1 MKVLLAYASIDE
13 FTQNDTDWDY
23 DGAESHYPLGLAYL
37 HSYLE
42 HLDRGYEVKTEFL
55 NNVAT
60 SKCLDIIKEDIETFK
75 PDVVGISMITHSRVG
90 SYRVIEMIRKDFPDI
105 HIVCGGM
112 HVSTMFKQIAAAY
125 PGVVCVRGEGEVTL
139 GELVERWDNGET
151 IEDVAGIAVHNG
163 KELIVTPSRA
173 LIMDLNIMPF
183 PKHEIFLWE
192 GRKVAGMLTSRGCP
206 YKCNFCVLDAVSR
219 RKVRCRSAANIA
231 DEVEHVLNTFPTV
244 DTIWLHDDAFMII
257 KERTIEFCEE
267 IIRRGIKTKF
277 VCSARFQ
284 PISRKVVM
292 LMKEA
297 GFIHVLFGL
306 ESGAPTVLKK
316 MKKGITQKSAR
327 HGLKLF
333 SEAGIKATAFLIT
346 GLPGETAETIDETI
360 DFVQE
365 LQNIQYLYYDDM
377 GVAGIYPGT
386 ELFELA
392 KKSEMQIEGYG
403 TIDDDFWL
411 TDHDVPFY
419 TVDHPYSQLLEWK
432 EKIRNALSY
441 DRWYKEPENFLIQ
454 RKTLDSLLD
463 YVWRWDSQQ
472 IMSVIATILSEPE
485 NNDIRVALIKG
496 GITGEKPHEALKSLR
511 IQWEKRMLAS
521 LIEHHDMGPRTQ
533 KIFIEKYKTQV
544 LQDRETRAR
553 WLKIQKEEQS
563 GVEHKKTKQYSD
575 SVVTKEGLLTKQVID
590 VVDNYDKEQKTIPMQ
605 KQVFNIMQK

>member
-1 MKVLLAYASIDE
+1 
-13 FTQNDTDWDY
+13 
-23 DGAESHYPLGLAYL
+23 
-37 HSYLE
+37 
-42 HLDRGYEVKTEFL
+42 
-55 NNVAT
+55 
-60 SKCLDIIKEDIETFK
+60 
-75 PDVVGISMITHSRVG
+75 
-90 SYRVIEMIRKDFPDI
+90 
-105 HIVCGGM
+105 
-112 HVSTMFKQIAAAY
+112 
-125 PGVVCVRGEGEVTL
+125 
-139 GELVERWDNGET
+139 
-151 IEDVAGIAVHNG
+151 
-163 KELIVTPSRA
+163 
-173 LIMDLNIMPF
+173 
-183 PKHEIFLWE
+183 
-192 GRKVAGMLTSRGCP
+192 
-206 YKCNFCVLDAVSR
+206 
-219 RKVRCRSAANIA
+219 
-231 DEVEHVLNTFPTV
+231 
-244 DTIWLHDDAFMII
+244 MII

-511 IQWEKRMLAS
+511 NSVGKKEC
-521 LIEHHDMGPRTQ
+521 
-533 KIFIEKYKTQV
+533 
-544 LQDRETRAR
+544 
-553 WLKIQKEEQS
+553 WL
-563 GVEHKKTKQYSD
+563 
-575 SVVTKEGLLTKQVID
+575 
-590 VVDNYDKEQKTIPMQ
+590 P
-605 KQVFNIMQK
+605 